1 METYLKA
8 LSPKGWLSCLVKPY
22 QNWTNELYR
31 MEFFRGSL
39 GFSLWIRGRC
49 SRMRQCR
56 NEWPRLTTFLDV
68 SFTMM
73 YQHTSLQRTSLWTAL
88 FLTTTWYIPGEN
100 KEMKINGEMCQA
112 VDFRLAVTVCY
123 SVHTTLCLEA
133 IKGLSYLACT
143 QVHLYKPTNVC
154 ARMHAHSHKH
164 TNTECTVTSLLWK
177 KKKFGGQLSD
187 INRFCGSYFVRTTNS
202 PLNL

>member
-1 METYLKA
+1 MTIHIDILIITLLCHPNIHTHKTSKLQTYVTVHYLETYLKA
-8 LSPKGWLSCLVKPY
+8 LSPKSWLSCLVKPY
-22 QNWTNELYR
+22 QSWTNELYR

-56 NEWPRLTTFLDV
+56 NEWPQLTTFLDV

-73 YQHTSLQRTSLWTAL
+73 YQHTSPQRTSLWTAL

-112 VDFRLAVTVCY
+112 VDFRPAVTVCY
-123 SVHTTLCLEA
+123 SVQTTLCLEA

-143 QVHLYKPTNVC
+143 QKIWCSTQC
-154 ARMHAHSHKH
+154 S
-164 TNTECTVTSLLWK
+164 
-177 KKKFGGQLSD
+177 
-187 INRFCGSYFVRTTNS
+187 
-202 PLNL
+202 